1 MHRPNSPLRALSAA
15 PFRALPLVL
24 AGALVAPASADRIYL
39 ADGKIVEDAD
49 VQSETVEK
57 VVYTEGKGSGTKEV
71 ASELVLRVEFE
82 PVPDLFNSAVVDT
95 ENESFVSAAASYRD
109 YLANVPSKGDRKHP
123 WAAAAAHYRLCQL
136 GQYANDLDLMRSEVD
151 VLKTDFADSRY
162 VPMALALLADHA
174 TLNGD
179 KARATAAIDEL
190 EAGAKEG
197 RFPRRWDLEAQARR
211 PLVEGSAKGESLE
224 RALAS
229 VAKDGAVFPTV
240 VAFAQAARSESLSAR
255 GQHDDAVEALDEVL
269 EAQGADARVLAR
281 AYAALGDSLYALGKA
296 RSESGDADGAKGLYE
311 RARLGYMRVV
321 VSYPFEYG
329 YVARSAVGAGL
340 CFVALEDE
348 DYQDNARSLFRFVRR
363 KFKGTDWAD
372 QARKA
377 ENLL

>member
-1 MHRPNSPLRALSAA
+1 
-15 PFRALPLVL
+15 
-24 AGALVAPASADRIYL
+24 
-39 ADGKIVEDAD
+39 
-49 VQSETVEK
+49 
-57 VVYTEGKGSGTKEV
+57 
-71 ASELVLRVEFE
+71 
-82 PVPDLFNSAVVDT
+82 
-95 ENESFVSAAASYRD
+95 
-109 YLANVPSKGDRKHP
+109 
-123 WAAAAAHYRLCQL
+123 
-136 GQYANDLDLMRSEVD
+136 
-151 VLKTDFADSRY
+151 
-162 VPMALALLADHA
+162 MALALLADHA
-174 TLNGD
+174 TLNAD

-197 RFPRRWDLEAQARR
+197 RFPRRWDLEAKARR

-240 VAFAQAARSESLSAR
+240 VAFAQAARAESLSAR
-255 GQHDDAVEALDEVL
+255 GQHDAAVEALDDVL

-296 RSESGDADGAKGLYE
+296 RSESGDAPGAKGIYE
-311 RARLGYMRVV
+311 RARLAYMRVV